1 MSNSVEFQTK
11 LRRGDKVFVLSGKD
25 KGKTGEILSFD
36 LKKNRVLVKG
46 INLIKDNKKAKNAE
60 EKSQIVTREASIH
73 ISNLSCPSSYQ
84 NTNVPTFALKPRFFE
99 NLHPRAECFAP

>member
-25 KGKTGEILSFD
+25 KGKTGEILSFN

-46 INLIKDNKKAKNAE
+46 VNLIKDNKKAKNAE

-73 ISNLSCPSSYQ
+73 ISNLSYYNQ
-84 NTNVPTFALKPRFFE
+84 EKEKPTKLGFKIEDGKKVRYMKKE
-99 NLHPRAECFAP
+99 NKVI